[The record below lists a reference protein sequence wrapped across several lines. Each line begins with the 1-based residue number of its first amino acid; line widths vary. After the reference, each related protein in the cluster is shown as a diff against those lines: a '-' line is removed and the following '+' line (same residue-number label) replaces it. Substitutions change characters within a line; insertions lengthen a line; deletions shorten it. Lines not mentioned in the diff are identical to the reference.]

1 MRTLSRRARRMGAR
15 VRQNPNG
22 VYWACVLG
30 IVVWACI
37 RAAGV
42 DASAPPVQLEPF
54 LATIGLAALN
64 LGVRNW
70 ASARRDHGGM
80 ATRVYYGLGWMFV
93 TLDLV
98 CIALGLRFSGGL
110 HSAIWVVAFVVLA
123 GETLLENR
131 MEATITRSGA
141 CLALFLGTVPSPSQ
155 HPDWAAYVLEMFVR
169 MGLLLSVSSVVRRL
183 RERSEQVSVEL
194 ANLKS
199 ELGLA
204 EQRSSLSREVH
215 DGVGNSLAAAV
226 LSLELAARVRQK
238 ADPSDASITVLK
250 DEAQALRE
258 AMQQVRDW
266 TFFNRPWSTDVS
278 LAAEAERLSRRT
290 GLPIV
295 TTGADLLSGL
305 PEPMRLTVLRVAQ
318 EGLTNAA
325 KHAQG
330 ATQATVMLTRDNK
343 LLTLT
348 LHDDGPGFDVA
359 AQGTGIG
366 LASMRERAEALG
378 GDLQLESGNGAGTT
392 IVLRLPL
399 R

>member
-1 MRTLSRRARRMGAR
+1 
-15 VRQNPNG
+15 
-22 VYWACVLG
+22 
-30 IVVWACI
+30 
-37 RAAGV
+37 
-42 DASAPPVQLEPF
+42 
-54 LATIGLAALN
+54 
-64 LGVRNW
+64 
-70 ASARRDHGGM
+70 
-80 ATRVYYGLGWMFV
+80 
-93 TLDLV
+93 
-98 CIALGLRFSGGL
+98 
-110 HSAIWVVAFVVLA
+110 
-123 GETLLENR
+123 
-131 MEATITRSGA
+131 
-141 CLALFLGTVPSPSQ
+141 
-155 HPDWAAYVLEMFVR
+155 

-238 ADPSDASITVLK
+238 ADPSDESIAVLK

-278 LAAEAERLSRRT
+278 LAAEAERLARRT

-330 ATQATVMLTRDNK
+330 ATQATVTLTRDNR

-359 AQGTGIG
+359 VQGTGIG

-378 GDLQLESGNGAGTT
+378 GDLQLESGGGAGTT